1 MIHTGLKWKKIKG
14 SFEMPK
20 HVLCFFGQQ
29 GESFPGRR
37 LTQQRQYSTVSS
49 RHRGRADPP
58 ALTTLEKTCFAFWK
72 PVLNNHCCEQMLC
85 WRFSLW
91 DHDSLYENILQDMWL
106 ILCFHLSDFL
116 IALVR
121 RWQIWA
127 CISSL
132 ASFVHSQS
140 VTNVWRFLVPCLFVG
155 STLLTVCISLRSSNR
170 LEETPHLPIVI
181 EWNFIRRAACRG
193 RPCKC

>member
-1 MIHTGLKWKKIKG
+1 MIRTGLKWKKIKG

-85 WRFSLW
+85 WSFSLW
-91 DHDSLYENILQDMWL
+91 DHDSLYENILQDFFGENIRHVEIICGSSYVFICQTFSL
-106 ILCFHLSDFL
+106 LLSDDDRYEHASHL
-116 IALVR
+116 LPALSILSR
-121 RWQIWA
+121 
-127 CISSL
+127 
-132 ASFVHSQS
+132 
-140 VTNVWRFLVPCLFVG
+140 
-155 STLLTVCISLRSSNR
+155 
-170 LEETPHLPIVI
+170 
-181 EWNFIRRAACRG
+181 
-193 RPCKC
+193 